1 MLSLLTALTLS
12 SAPLFAISPVE
23 EPPAVFARAT
33 FEEARATANREGKL
47 LVLDAMTSWCGPCK
61 KMDVTTWVDPDLVAW
76 MGANTVAVQLDMDL
90 HTELKNELA
99 IAAFPT
105 IITFDAD
112 GEADRIVGYRD
123 AKAMGDWLALVRAG
137 STELERLLTELDART
152 WTNSLE
158 DLRHRQH
165 YASELFYLAGYSDAR
180 RLLFEIWEAAPA
192 AGFERSNLR
201 WALGDLARTDAE
213 SATAIE
219 ALRREVLTAGAPS
232 VLAADSAAL
241 SDWIDLSVA
250 LGDSAGLEAWALG
263 RNARGEGDVVRRF
276 GRTLYPLLLRNEH
289 WRAAGIALVDPIAQF
304 ERSGAA
310 LATFDTYGEGAG
322 MGMTLA
328 TPIAAKTEAPAAK
341 QETTEAAAPAKVAK
355 PVEAAK
361 PTQDAPKTTGSV
373 PMVGMAPVKATADG
387 DAAATPKKATS
398 FMAMPMIGAGAKSS
412 SDSDETGV
420 LIRAQFRW
428 DASHAYAALLAAD
441 RTDEATALG
450 ALVLRY
456 EDSPKARIAM
466 VSRALQAGEGDTRRA
481 VHFGWLDAATSAP
494 SSELK

>member
-12 SAPLFAISPVE
+12 STPLLAISPVE
-23 EPPAVFARAT
+23 EPPAIFARAT

-90 HTELKNELA
+90 HTELKDELA

-105 IITFDAD
+105 IVAFDAN

-123 AKAMGDWLALVRAG
+123 AKAMGDWLALVRSG
-137 STELERLLTELDART
+137 STELERLLSELEART

-158 DLRHRQH
+158 DLRSRQH
-165 YASELFYLAGYSDAR
+165 YANELFYLAGYSDAR

-192 AGFERSNLR
+192 AGFDRSNLR
-201 WALGDLARTDAE
+201 SPLGSLARVDVE
-213 SATAIE
+213 SAQAIE
-219 ALRREVLTAGAPS
+219 ALRLEVLTAGAP
-232 VLAADSAAL
+232 LALSADSAAL

-276 GRTLYPLLLRNEH
+276 GSTLYPLLLLDKK
-289 WRAAGIALVDPIAQF
+289 WRAAGIALVDPIGRF

-310 LATFDTYGEGAG
+310 LAGFDDFGKGGA
-322 MGMTLA
+322 MTMA
-328 TPIAAKTEAPAAK
+328 TPILSAPVVR
-341 QETTEAAAPAKVAK
+341 EAAAPKAEAKSSGADPVVAK
-355 PVEAAK
+355 
-361 PTQDAPKTTGSV
+361 
-373 PMVGMAPVKATADG
+373 APVQAAPDD
-387 DAAATPKKATS
+387 DAGAATKKGTS
-398 FMAMPMIGAGAKSS
+398 FMAMPMIGAGAKAS

-420 LIRAQFRW
+420 LIRAQYRW

-450 ALVLRY
+450 ELVLRY
-456 EDSPKARIAM
+456 EDSPKARIAL
-466 VSRALQAGEGDTRRA
+466 VSRALEAGQGDSRRA
-481 VHFGWLDAATSAP
+481 VHFRWLDAATSAP
-494 SSELK
+494 SSKLE